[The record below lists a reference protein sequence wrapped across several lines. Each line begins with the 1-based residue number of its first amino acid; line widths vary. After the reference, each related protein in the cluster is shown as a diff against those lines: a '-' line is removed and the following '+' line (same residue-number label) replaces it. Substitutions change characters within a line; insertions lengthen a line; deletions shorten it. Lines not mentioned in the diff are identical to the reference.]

1 MATITEEPELQIET
15 LDSGMASSEAHSP
28 SQEIKSLLPD
38 DDDEEDEEV
47 RNVLA
52 FKSGLYHS

>member
-1 MATITEEPELQIET
+1 MATITEEPELQLET

-28 SQEIKSLLPD
+28 EVKSLLPE

-47 RNVLA
+47 
-52 FKSGLYHS
+52 KS